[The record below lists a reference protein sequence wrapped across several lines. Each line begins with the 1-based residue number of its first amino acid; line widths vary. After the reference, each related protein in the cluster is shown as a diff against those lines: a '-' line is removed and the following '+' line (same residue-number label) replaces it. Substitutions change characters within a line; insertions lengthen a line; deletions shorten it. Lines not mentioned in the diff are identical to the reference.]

1 MKHFIRLRL
10 KNLTAIGLS
19 LCMAATFAVP
29 FFAYPDQ
36 LMADTQDD
44 LDAVNKQLEELRNKQ
59 SELNASYG
67 ELNEKLSASGEKL
80 SSIEDAVNA
89 KQSEIDATNI
99 QVADMQAEIDQQYA
113 AMKLR
118 IQFMYENNNATIL
131 STLLSAESLSDLLS
145 KSEYIQQ
152 ISNYDHQKMQALS
165 DLLASLKETQAKLE
179 EEMTELVTLKDDA
192 AREADNFA
200 VLLSQCQTE
209 LDTTSDSITD
219 AEALALEYEKQIE
232 QEMLE
237 RQRREMEALEAAR
250 KAQEEADKANNAG
263 NTGNNSSS
271 GSAMVDQNALN
282 NVLKNHTA
290 EDVAMLAA
298 IIECEAGNQ
307 SYEGK
312 CAVGSVVINRVADP
326 RFANSISG
334 VIYAPYQFSP
344 VASGRFAIVLARG
357 ANAAC
362 TQAAVDVLNGYIN
375 INALYFQYMTVL
387 SMWVEPLSEIMYFT
401 NSLNIPK
408 GELLTMKKATKAS
421 DNRYYQARFSAAQKN
436 TEFESREAASDVV
449 GIDRTRLA
457 RIELGNVTPYA
468 DEVVSMSKCYN
479 APELCYNYCSSECP
493 IGRLTMK
500 EVEINSFDRLSLKML
515 GSLNDIENLRAS
527 IINISA
533 DGQVDIGE
541 QEEFKQILES
551 LDLISNN
558 AKALELWAKKNITNI

>member
-1 MKHFIRLRL
+1 MKHFIRFKLR
-10 KNLTAIGLS
+10 NLTVAGLA
-19 LCMAATFAVP
+19 LIMAATFAVP

-113 AMKLR
+113 SMKLR

-152 ISNYDHQKMQALS
+152 ISNYDHQKMQELS

-250 KAQEEADKANNAG
+250 KAQEEADKSNNSG
-263 NTGNNSSS
+263 NSSNTGGNSSS

-362 TQAAVDVLNGYIN
+362 TQAAIDVLNGYIN
-375 INALYFQYMTVL
+375 INALYFHVYDSSVDVGGTV
-387 SMWVEPLSEIMYFT
+387 
-401 NSLNIPK
+401 
-408 GELLTMKKATKAS
+408 
-421 DNRYYQARFSAAQKN
+421 
-436 TEFESREAASDVV
+436 
-449 GIDRTRLA
+449 
-457 RIELGNVTPYA
+457 
-468 DEVVSMSKCYN
+468 
-479 APELCYNYCSSECP
+479 
-493 IGRLTMK
+493 IGDH
-500 EVEINSFDRLSLKML
+500 VFY
-515 GSLNDIENLRAS
+515 
-527 IINISA
+527 
-533 DGQVDIGE
+533 
-541 QEEFKQILES
+541 
-551 LDLISNN
+551 
-558 AKALELWAKKNITNI
+558 

>member
-1 MKHFIRLRL
+1 MKYFIRFKLR
-10 KNLTAIGLS
+10 NLTVAGLA
-19 LCMAATFAVP
+19 LIMAATSAVP

-89 KQSEIDATNI
+89 KQTEIDRSNEDIAS
-99 QVADMQAEIDQQYA
+99 MQAEIDQQYA

-152 ISNYDHQKMQALS
+152 ISNYDHQKMQELS

-179 EEMTELVTLKDDA
+179 QEMAELVTLKDDA

-237 RQRREMEALEAAR
+237 RQRREMEALEAAK
-250 KAQEEADKANNAG
+250 KAQEEADKANNSG
-263 NTGNNSSS
+263 NSSNTGGNSSS

-290 EDVAMLAA
+290 DDVAMLAA

-375 INALYFQYMTVL
+375 INALYFHVYDSSVDVGGTV
-387 SMWVEPLSEIMYFT
+387 
-401 NSLNIPK
+401 
-408 GELLTMKKATKAS
+408 
-421 DNRYYQARFSAAQKN
+421 
-436 TEFESREAASDVV
+436 
-449 GIDRTRLA
+449 
-457 RIELGNVTPYA
+457 
-468 DEVVSMSKCYN
+468 
-479 APELCYNYCSSECP
+479 
-493 IGRLTMK
+493 IGDH
-500 EVEINSFDRLSLKML
+500 VFY
-515 GSLNDIENLRAS
+515 
-527 IINISA
+527 
-533 DGQVDIGE
+533 
-541 QEEFKQILES
+541 
-551 LDLISNN
+551 
-558 AKALELWAKKNITNI
+558 

>member
-1 MKHFIRLRL
+1 MKHFIRFKLR
-10 KNLTAIGLS
+10 NLTAAGLA
-19 LCMAATFAVP
+19 LVMAATFAVP
-29 FFAYPDQ
+29 FFAYPDR

-44 LDAVNKQLEELRNKQ
+44 LDAVNKQLEELRDKQ

-89 KQSEIDATNI
+89 KQSEIDDTNI
-99 QVADMQAEIDQQYA
+99 QIADMQAEIEKQYA

-118 IQFMYENNNATIL
+118 IQFMYENNSATVL

-152 ISNYDHQKMQALS
+152 ISNYDHQKMQELN
-165 DLLASLKETQAKLE
+165 DLLTSLKDTQARLE
-179 EEMTELVTLKDDA
+179 EEMSELVALKDEA
-192 AREADNFA
+192 SREADNFA
-200 VLLSQCQTE
+200 ALLAQCQTE
-209 LDTTSDSITD
+209 LDTTSDSISD

-250 KAQEEADKANNAG
+250 KAQEEADKANNSG
-263 NTGNNSSS
+263 STGGNSSS
-271 GSAMVDQNALN
+271 GSAMINQDALN
-282 NVLKNHTA
+282 NVLKNHSA

-375 INALYFQYMTVL
+375 IHALYFHVYNSAVDVGGTV
-387 SMWVEPLSEIMYFT
+387 
-401 NSLNIPK
+401 
-408 GELLTMKKATKAS
+408 
-421 DNRYYQARFSAAQKN
+421 
-436 TEFESREAASDVV
+436 
-449 GIDRTRLA
+449 
-457 RIELGNVTPYA
+457 
-468 DEVVSMSKCYN
+468 
-479 APELCYNYCSSECP
+479 
-493 IGRLTMK
+493 IGDH
-500 EVEINSFDRLSLKML
+500 VFY
-515 GSLNDIENLRAS
+515 
-527 IINISA
+527 
-533 DGQVDIGE
+533 
-541 QEEFKQILES
+541 
-551 LDLISNN
+551 
-558 AKALELWAKKNITNI
+558 

>member
-1 MKHFIRLRL
+1 MKHFIRFKLR
-10 KNLTAIGLS
+10 NLTVAGLA
-19 LCMAATFAVP
+19 LIMAATFAVP

-152 ISNYDHQKMQALS
+152 ISNYDHQKMQELS

-179 EEMTELVTLKDDA
+179 QEMAELVTLKDDA
-192 AREADNFA
+192 SREADNFA
-200 VLLSQCQTE
+200 ALLSQCQTE

-237 RQRREMEALEAAR
+237 RQHREMEALEAAR
-250 KAQEEADKANNAG
+250 KAQEEADKANNSG
-263 NTGNNSSS
+263 NSSNTGGNSSS

-375 INALYFQYMTVL
+375 INALYFHVYDSSVDVGGTV
-387 SMWVEPLSEIMYFT
+387 
-401 NSLNIPK
+401 
-408 GELLTMKKATKAS
+408 
-421 DNRYYQARFSAAQKN
+421 
-436 TEFESREAASDVV
+436 
-449 GIDRTRLA
+449 
-457 RIELGNVTPYA
+457 
-468 DEVVSMSKCYN
+468 
-479 APELCYNYCSSECP
+479 
-493 IGRLTMK
+493 IGDH
-500 EVEINSFDRLSLKML
+500 VFY
-515 GSLNDIENLRAS
+515 
-527 IINISA
+527 
-533 DGQVDIGE
+533 
-541 QEEFKQILES
+541 
-551 LDLISNN
+551 
-558 AKALELWAKKNITNI
+558 

>member
-89 KQSEIDATNI
+89 KQSEIDDTNI

-152 ISNYDHQKMQALS
+152 ISNYDHQKMQELS

-179 EEMTELVTLKDDA
+179 QEMAELVTLKDDA

-209 LDTTSDSITD
+209 LDTTSASITD

-250 KAQEEADKANNAG
+250 KAQEEADKANNSG
-263 NTGNNSSS
+263 NSSNTGGNSSS

-375 INALYFQYMTVL
+375 INALYFHVYDSSVDVGGTV
-387 SMWVEPLSEIMYFT
+387 
-401 NSLNIPK
+401 
-408 GELLTMKKATKAS
+408 
-421 DNRYYQARFSAAQKN
+421 
-436 TEFESREAASDVV
+436 
-449 GIDRTRLA
+449 
-457 RIELGNVTPYA
+457 
-468 DEVVSMSKCYN
+468 
-479 APELCYNYCSSECP
+479 
-493 IGRLTMK
+493 IGDH
-500 EVEINSFDRLSLKML
+500 VFY
-515 GSLNDIENLRAS
+515 
-527 IINISA
+527 
-533 DGQVDIGE
+533 
-541 QEEFKQILES
+541 
-551 LDLISNN
+551 
-558 AKALELWAKKNITNI
+558 

>member
-1 MKHFIRLRL
+1 MKHFIRFKLR
-10 KNLTAIGLS
+10 NLTVAGLA
-19 LCMAATFAVP
+19 LIMAATFAVP

-36 LMADTQDD
+36 LMADTQND

-152 ISNYDHQKMQALS
+152 ISNYDHQKMQELS

-250 KAQEEADKANNAG
+250 KAQKEADKANNAANSS
-263 NTGNNSSS
+263 NTGGNSSS

-307 SYEGK
+307 SYDGK

-375 INALYFQYMTVL
+375 INALYFHVYDSSVDVGGTV
-387 SMWVEPLSEIMYFT
+387 
-401 NSLNIPK
+401 
-408 GELLTMKKATKAS
+408 
-421 DNRYYQARFSAAQKN
+421 
-436 TEFESREAASDVV
+436 
-449 GIDRTRLA
+449 
-457 RIELGNVTPYA
+457 
-468 DEVVSMSKCYN
+468 
-479 APELCYNYCSSECP
+479 
-493 IGRLTMK
+493 IGDH
-500 EVEINSFDRLSLKML
+500 VFY
-515 GSLNDIENLRAS
+515 
-527 IINISA
+527 
-533 DGQVDIGE
+533 
-541 QEEFKQILES
+541 
-551 LDLISNN
+551 
-558 AKALELWAKKNITNI
+558 

>member
-1 MKHFIRLRL
+1 MKYFIRFKLR
-10 KNLTAIGLS
+10 NLTVAGLA
-19 LCMAATFAVP
+19 LIMAATFAVP

-152 ISNYDHQKMQALS
+152 ISNYDHQKMQELS

-179 EEMTELVTLKDDA
+179 QEMTELVTLKEDA

-200 VLLSQCQTE
+200 ALLSQCQTE

-237 RQRREMEALEAAR
+237 RQRREIEALEAAR
-250 KAQEEADKANNAG
+250 KAQEEADKANNSG
-263 NTGNNSSS
+263 NSSNTGGNSSS

-375 INALYFQYMTVL
+375 INALYFHVYDSSVDVGGTV
-387 SMWVEPLSEIMYFT
+387 
-401 NSLNIPK
+401 
-408 GELLTMKKATKAS
+408 
-421 DNRYYQARFSAAQKN
+421 
-436 TEFESREAASDVV
+436 
-449 GIDRTRLA
+449 
-457 RIELGNVTPYA
+457 
-468 DEVVSMSKCYN
+468 
-479 APELCYNYCSSECP
+479 
-493 IGRLTMK
+493 IGDH
-500 EVEINSFDRLSLKML
+500 VFY
-515 GSLNDIENLRAS
+515 
-527 IINISA
+527 
-533 DGQVDIGE
+533 
-541 QEEFKQILES
+541 
-551 LDLISNN
+551 
-558 AKALELWAKKNITNI
+558 

>member
-1 MKHFIRLRL
+1 MKHFIRLKLR
-10 KNLTAIGLS
+10 KLTAAS
-19 LCMAATFAVP
+19 LTFIMAATFAVP
-29 FFAYPDQ
+29 FFAYPDW

-80 SSIEDAVNA
+80 SSIIEDAVNA

-152 ISNYDHQKMQALS
+152 ISNYDHQKMQELS

-179 EEMTELVTLKDDA
+179 QEMAELVTLKDDA
-192 AREADNFA
+192 SREADNFA
-200 VLLSQCQTE
+200 ALLSQCQTE

-237 RQRREMEALEAAR
+237 RQRREMEALEAAK
-250 KAQEEADKANNAG
+250 KAQEEADKVNNAG

-271 GSAMVDQNALN
+271 GSAMVNQNALN

-312 CAVGSVVINRVADP
+312 CAVGSAVINRVADP

-375 INALYFQYMTVL
+375 INALYFHVYDSSVDVGGTV
-387 SMWVEPLSEIMYFT
+387 
-401 NSLNIPK
+401 
-408 GELLTMKKATKAS
+408 
-421 DNRYYQARFSAAQKN
+421 
-436 TEFESREAASDVV
+436 
-449 GIDRTRLA
+449 
-457 RIELGNVTPYA
+457 
-468 DEVVSMSKCYN
+468 
-479 APELCYNYCSSECP
+479 
-493 IGRLTMK
+493 IGDH
-500 EVEINSFDRLSLKML
+500 VFY
-515 GSLNDIENLRAS
+515 
-527 IINISA
+527 
-533 DGQVDIGE
+533 
-541 QEEFKQILES
+541 
-551 LDLISNN
+551 
-558 AKALELWAKKNITNI
+558 

>member
-1 MKHFIRLRL
+1 VKHFIRLKLR
-10 KNLTAIGLS
+10 KLTAAGLTFI
-19 LCMAATFAVP
+19 MAATFAVP

-67 ELNEKLSASGEKL
+67 ELNEKLSASGEKIA
-80 SSIEDAVNA
+80 SIEDAINA
-89 KQSEIDATNI
+89 KQTEIERSNEDIAS
-99 QVADMQAEIDQQYA
+99 MQEEINRQYA

-152 ISNYDHQKMQALS
+152 ISNYDHQKMQELS

-179 EEMTELVTLKDDA
+179 QEMAELVTLKDDA
-192 AREADNFA
+192 SREADNFA
-200 VLLSQCQTE
+200 ALLSQCQTE

-250 KAQEEADKANNAG
+250 KAQEEADKANNSG
-263 NTGNNSSS
+263 NSSNTGGNSSS

-357 ANAAC
+357 ANSAC

-375 INALYFQYMTVL
+375 INALYFHVYDSSVDVGGTV
-387 SMWVEPLSEIMYFT
+387 
-401 NSLNIPK
+401 
-408 GELLTMKKATKAS
+408 
-421 DNRYYQARFSAAQKN
+421 
-436 TEFESREAASDVV
+436 
-449 GIDRTRLA
+449 
-457 RIELGNVTPYA
+457 
-468 DEVVSMSKCYN
+468 
-479 APELCYNYCSSECP
+479 
-493 IGRLTMK
+493 IGDH
-500 EVEINSFDRLSLKML
+500 VFY
-515 GSLNDIENLRAS
+515 
-527 IINISA
+527 
-533 DGQVDIGE
+533 
-541 QEEFKQILES
+541 
-551 LDLISNN
+551 
-558 AKALELWAKKNITNI
+558 

>member
-1 MKHFIRLRL
+1 MKHFIRLKLR
-10 KNLTAIGLS
+10 KLTAAGLTFI
-19 LCMAATFAVP
+19 MAATFAVP

-80 SSIEDAVNA
+80 ASIEDAINA
-89 KQSEIDATNI
+89 KQTEIERSNEDIAS
-99 QVADMQAEIDQQYA
+99 MQEEIDQQYA

-152 ISNYDHQKMQALS
+152 ISNYDHQKMQELS

-179 EEMTELVTLKDDA
+179 QEMAELVTLKDDA
-192 AREADNFA
+192 SREADNFA
-200 VLLSQCQTE
+200 ALLSQCQTE

-250 KAQEEADKANNAG
+250 KAQEEADKANNSG
-263 NTGNNSSS
+263 NSSNTGGNSSS

-375 INALYFQYMTVL
+375 INALYFHVYDSSVDVGGTV
-387 SMWVEPLSEIMYFT
+387 
-401 NSLNIPK
+401 
-408 GELLTMKKATKAS
+408 
-421 DNRYYQARFSAAQKN
+421 
-436 TEFESREAASDVV
+436 
-449 GIDRTRLA
+449 
-457 RIELGNVTPYA
+457 
-468 DEVVSMSKCYN
+468 
-479 APELCYNYCSSECP
+479 
-493 IGRLTMK
+493 IGDH
-500 EVEINSFDRLSLKML
+500 VFY
-515 GSLNDIENLRAS
+515 
-527 IINISA
+527 
-533 DGQVDIGE
+533 
-541 QEEFKQILES
+541 
-551 LDLISNN
+551 
-558 AKALELWAKKNITNI
+558 

>member
-1 MKHFIRLRL
+1 MKYFIRFKLR
-10 KNLTAIGLS
+10 NLTVAGLA
-19 LCMAATFAVP
+19 LIMAATFAVP
-29 FFAYPDQ
+29 FFAYPDR

-152 ISNYDHQKMQALS
+152 ISNYDHQKMQELS

-179 EEMTELVTLKDDA
+179 QEMAELVTLKDDA
-192 AREADNFA
+192 SREADNFA
-200 VLLSQCQTE
+200 ALLSQCQTE

-237 RQRREMEALEAAR
+237 RQRREMEALEAAK
-250 KAQEEADKANNAG
+250 KAQEEADKANNSG
-263 NTGNNSSS
+263 NSSNTGGNSSS

-290 EDVAMLAA
+290 DDVAMLAA

-375 INALYFQYMTVL
+375 INALYFHVYDSSVDVGGTV
-387 SMWVEPLSEIMYFT
+387 
-401 NSLNIPK
+401 
-408 GELLTMKKATKAS
+408 
-421 DNRYYQARFSAAQKN
+421 
-436 TEFESREAASDVV
+436 
-449 GIDRTRLA
+449 
-457 RIELGNVTPYA
+457 
-468 DEVVSMSKCYN
+468 
-479 APELCYNYCSSECP
+479 
-493 IGRLTMK
+493 IGDH
-500 EVEINSFDRLSLKML
+500 VFY
-515 GSLNDIENLRAS
+515 
-527 IINISA
+527 
-533 DGQVDIGE
+533 
-541 QEEFKQILES
+541 
-551 LDLISNN
+551 
-558 AKALELWAKKNITNI
+558 

>member
-1 MKHFIRLRL
+1 MKYFIRFKLR
-10 KNLTAIGLS
+10 NLTVAGLA
-19 LCMAATFAVP
+19 LIMAATFAVP

-152 ISNYDHQKMQALS
+152 ISNYDHQKMQELS

-179 EEMTELVTLKDDA
+179 QEMAELVTLKDDA

-250 KAQEEADKANNAG
+250 KAQEEADKANNSG
-263 NTGNNSSS
+263 NSSNTGGNSSS

-375 INALYFQYMTVL
+375 INALYFHVYDSSVDVGGTV
-387 SMWVEPLSEIMYFT
+387 
-401 NSLNIPK
+401 
-408 GELLTMKKATKAS
+408 
-421 DNRYYQARFSAAQKN
+421 
-436 TEFESREAASDVV
+436 
-449 GIDRTRLA
+449 
-457 RIELGNVTPYA
+457 
-468 DEVVSMSKCYN
+468 
-479 APELCYNYCSSECP
+479 
-493 IGRLTMK
+493 IGDH
-500 EVEINSFDRLSLKML
+500 VFY
-515 GSLNDIENLRAS
+515 
-527 IINISA
+527 
-533 DGQVDIGE
+533 
-541 QEEFKQILES
+541 
-551 LDLISNN
+551 
-558 AKALELWAKKNITNI
+558 

>member
-10 KNLTAIGLS
+10 KNLTVAGLA
-19 LCMAATFAVP
+19 LIMAATSAVP

-152 ISNYDHQKMQALS
+152 ISNYDHQKMQELS

-179 EEMTELVTLKDDA
+179 QEMAELVTLKDDA
-192 AREADNFA
+192 SREADNFA
-200 VLLSQCQTE
+200 ALLSQCQTE

-250 KAQEEADKANNAG
+250 KAQEEADKANNSG
-263 NTGNNSSS
+263 NSSNTGGNSSS

-375 INALYFQYMTVL
+375 INALYFHVYDSSVDVGGTV
-387 SMWVEPLSEIMYFT
+387 
-401 NSLNIPK
+401 
-408 GELLTMKKATKAS
+408 
-421 DNRYYQARFSAAQKN
+421 
-436 TEFESREAASDVV
+436 
-449 GIDRTRLA
+449 
-457 RIELGNVTPYA
+457 
-468 DEVVSMSKCYN
+468 
-479 APELCYNYCSSECP
+479 
-493 IGRLTMK
+493 IGDH
-500 EVEINSFDRLSLKML
+500 VFY
-515 GSLNDIENLRAS
+515 
-527 IINISA
+527 
-533 DGQVDIGE
+533 
-541 QEEFKQILES
+541 
-551 LDLISNN
+551 
-558 AKALELWAKKNITNI
+558 

>member
-1 MKHFIRLRL
+1 
-10 KNLTAIGLS
+10 
-19 LCMAATFAVP
+19 
-29 FFAYPDQ
+29 
-36 LMADTQDD
+36 
-44 LDAVNKQLEELRNKQ
+44 
-59 SELNASYG
+59 
-67 ELNEKLSASGEKL
+67 
-80 SSIEDAVNA
+80 
-89 KQSEIDATNI
+89 
-99 QVADMQAEIDQQYA
+99 MQAEIDQQYA

-152 ISNYDHQKMQALS
+152 ISNYDHQKMQELS

-179 EEMTELVTLKDDA
+179 QEMAELVTLKDDA
-192 AREADNFA
+192 SREADNFA
-200 VLLSQCQTE
+200 ALLSQCQTE

-250 KAQEEADKANNAG
+250 KAQEEADKANNSG
-263 NTGNNSSS
+263 NSSNTGGNSSS

-362 TQAAVDVLNGYIN
+362 TQAAIDVLNGHIN
-375 INALYFQYMTVL
+375 INALYFHVYDSSVDVGGTV
-387 SMWVEPLSEIMYFT
+387 
-401 NSLNIPK
+401 
-408 GELLTMKKATKAS
+408 
-421 DNRYYQARFSAAQKN
+421 
-436 TEFESREAASDVV
+436 
-449 GIDRTRLA
+449 
-457 RIELGNVTPYA
+457 
-468 DEVVSMSKCYN
+468 
-479 APELCYNYCSSECP
+479 
-493 IGRLTMK
+493 IGDH
-500 EVEINSFDRLSLKML
+500 VFY
-515 GSLNDIENLRAS
+515 
-527 IINISA
+527 
-533 DGQVDIGE
+533 
-541 QEEFKQILES
+541 
-551 LDLISNN
+551 
-558 AKALELWAKKNITNI
+558 

>member
-1 MKHFIRLRL
+1 MKHFIRLKLRKL
-10 KNLTAIGLS
+10 IAAGLTFI
-19 LCMAATFAVP
+19 MAATFAVP
-29 FFAYPDQ
+29 FFSYPDQ

-59 SELNASYG
+59 SELNESYG
-67 ELNEKLSASGEKL
+67 ELNEKLSASGEKIA
-80 SSIEDAVNA
+80 SIEDAINA
-89 KQSEIDATNI
+89 KQTEIDRSNKDIAS
-99 QVADMQAEIDQQYA
+99 MQEEIDQQYA

-118 IQFMYENNNATIL
+118 IQFMYENNNATVL

-152 ISNYDHQKMQALS
+152 ISNYDHRKMQELN
-165 DLLASLKETQAKLE
+165 DLLAALKETQAKLE
-179 EEMTELVTLKDDA
+179 EEMSELVALKEDA

-200 VLLSQCQTE
+200 ALLSQCQTE

-237 RQRREMEALEAAR
+237 RQRREMEALEAAK

-263 NTGNNSSS
+263 NTGGNSSS

-282 NVLKNHTA
+282 NVLKNHTT

-362 TQAAVDVLNGYIN
+362 TKAAVDVLNGYIN
-375 INALYFQYMTVL
+375 INALYFHVYNSAVDKGGTV
-387 SMWVEPLSEIMYFT
+387 
-401 NSLNIPK
+401 
-408 GELLTMKKATKAS
+408 
-421 DNRYYQARFSAAQKN
+421 
-436 TEFESREAASDVV
+436 
-449 GIDRTRLA
+449 
-457 RIELGNVTPYA
+457 
-468 DEVVSMSKCYN
+468 
-479 APELCYNYCSSECP
+479 
-493 IGRLTMK
+493 IGDH
-500 EVEINSFDRLSLKML
+500 VFY
-515 GSLNDIENLRAS
+515 
-527 IINISA
+527 
-533 DGQVDIGE
+533 
-541 QEEFKQILES
+541 
-551 LDLISNN
+551 
-558 AKALELWAKKNITNI
+558 

>member
-1 MKHFIRLRL
+1 MKYFIRFKLR
-10 KNLTAIGLS
+10 NLTVAGLA
-19 LCMAATFAVP
+19 LIMAATSAVP

-89 KQSEIDATNI
+89 KQTEIDRSNEDIAS
-99 QVADMQAEIDQQYA
+99 MQAEIDQQYA

-152 ISNYDHQKMQALS
+152 ISNYDHQKMQELS

-179 EEMTELVTLKDDA
+179 QEMAELVTLKDDA
-192 AREADNFA
+192 SREADNFA
-200 VLLSQCQTE
+200 ALLSQCQTE

-250 KAQEEADKANNAG
+250 KAQEEADKANNSG
-263 NTGNNSSS
+263 NSSNTGGNSSS

-362 TQAAVDVLNGYIN
+362 TQAAIDVLNGYIN
-375 INALYFQYMTVL
+375 INALYFHVYDSSVDVGGTV
-387 SMWVEPLSEIMYFT
+387 
-401 NSLNIPK
+401 
-408 GELLTMKKATKAS
+408 
-421 DNRYYQARFSAAQKN
+421 
-436 TEFESREAASDVV
+436 
-449 GIDRTRLA
+449 
-457 RIELGNVTPYA
+457 
-468 DEVVSMSKCYN
+468 
-479 APELCYNYCSSECP
+479 
-493 IGRLTMK
+493 IGDH
-500 EVEINSFDRLSLKML
+500 VFY
-515 GSLNDIENLRAS
+515 
-527 IINISA
+527 
-533 DGQVDIGE
+533 
-541 QEEFKQILES
+541 
-551 LDLISNN
+551 
-558 AKALELWAKKNITNI
+558 

>member
-1 MKHFIRLRL
+1 MKHFIRLKLRKL
-10 KNLTAIGLS
+10 IAAGLTFI
-19 LCMAATFAVP
+19 MAATFAVP

-59 SELNASYG
+59 SELNESYG
-67 ELNEKLSASGEKL
+67 ELNEKLSASGEKIA
-80 SSIEDAVNA
+80 SIEDAINA
-89 KQSEIDATNI
+89 KQTEIDRSNEDIAS
-99 QVADMQAEIDQQYA
+99 MQEEIDQQYA

-152 ISNYDHQKMQALS
+152 ISNYDHQKMQELS

-179 EEMTELVTLKDDA
+179 EEMAELVTLKEDA

-237 RQRREMEALEAAR
+237 RQRREMEALEAAK
-250 KAQEEADKANNAG
+250 KAQEEADKANSAG
-263 NTGNNSSS
+263 NPSHTGGNSSS
-271 GSAMVDQNALN
+271 GSAMVDQNVLN
-282 NVLKNHTA
+282 NVLKNHTT

-362 TQAAVDVLNGYIN
+362 TQAAIDVLNGYIN
-375 INALYFQYMTVL
+375 INALYFHVYDSSVDVGGTV
-387 SMWVEPLSEIMYFT
+387 
-401 NSLNIPK
+401 
-408 GELLTMKKATKAS
+408 
-421 DNRYYQARFSAAQKN
+421 
-436 TEFESREAASDVV
+436 
-449 GIDRTRLA
+449 
-457 RIELGNVTPYA
+457 
-468 DEVVSMSKCYN
+468 
-479 APELCYNYCSSECP
+479 
-493 IGRLTMK
+493 IGDH
-500 EVEINSFDRLSLKML
+500 VFY
-515 GSLNDIENLRAS
+515 
-527 IINISA
+527 
-533 DGQVDIGE
+533 
-541 QEEFKQILES
+541 
-551 LDLISNN
+551 
-558 AKALELWAKKNITNI
+558 

>member
-1 MKHFIRLRL
+1 MKHFIRLKLRKL
-10 KNLTAIGLS
+10 IAAGLTFI
-19 LCMAATFAVP
+19 MAATFAVP

-67 ELNEKLSASGEKL
+67 ELNEKLSASGEKIA
-80 SSIEDAVNA
+80 SIEDAINA
-89 KQSEIDATNI
+89 KQTEIDRSNEDIAS
-99 QVADMQAEIDQQYA
+99 MQEEINRQYA

-152 ISNYDHQKMQALS
+152 ISNYDHQKMQELS

-179 EEMTELVTLKDDA
+179 QEMAELVTLKDDA

-237 RQRREMEALEAAR
+237 RQRREMEALEAAK

-263 NTGNNSSS
+263 NSGNTGGNSSS

-375 INALYFQYMTVL
+375 INALYFHVYDSSVDVGGTV
-387 SMWVEPLSEIMYFT
+387 
-401 NSLNIPK
+401 
-408 GELLTMKKATKAS
+408 
-421 DNRYYQARFSAAQKN
+421 
-436 TEFESREAASDVV
+436 
-449 GIDRTRLA
+449 
-457 RIELGNVTPYA
+457 
-468 DEVVSMSKCYN
+468 
-479 APELCYNYCSSECP
+479 
-493 IGRLTMK
+493 IGDH
-500 EVEINSFDRLSLKML
+500 VFY
-515 GSLNDIENLRAS
+515 
-527 IINISA
+527 
-533 DGQVDIGE
+533 
-541 QEEFKQILES
+541 
-551 LDLISNN
+551 
-558 AKALELWAKKNITNI
+558 

>member
-1 MKHFIRLRL
+1 MKHFIRLKLR
-10 KNLTAIGLS
+10 KLTAAGLTFI
-19 LCMAATFAVP
+19 MAATFAVP
-29 FFAYPDQ
+29 FFSYPDQ

-99 QVADMQAEIDQQYA
+99 QVADMQAEINQQYA

-152 ISNYDHQKMQALS
+152 ISNYDHQKMQELS

-179 EEMTELVTLKDDA
+179 QEMAELVTLKDDA
-192 AREADNFA
+192 SREADNFA
-200 VLLSQCQTE
+200 ALLSQCQTE

-250 KAQEEADKANNAG
+250 KAQEEADKANNSG
-263 NTGNNSSS
+263 NSSNTGGNSSS

-362 TQAAVDVLNGYIN
+362 TQAAIDVLNGYIN
-375 INALYFQYMTVL
+375 INALYFHVYDSSVDVGGTV
-387 SMWVEPLSEIMYFT
+387 
-401 NSLNIPK
+401 
-408 GELLTMKKATKAS
+408 
-421 DNRYYQARFSAAQKN
+421 
-436 TEFESREAASDVV
+436 
-449 GIDRTRLA
+449 
-457 RIELGNVTPYA
+457 
-468 DEVVSMSKCYN
+468 
-479 APELCYNYCSSECP
+479 
-493 IGRLTMK
+493 IGDH
-500 EVEINSFDRLSLKML
+500 VFY
-515 GSLNDIENLRAS
+515 
-527 IINISA
+527 
-533 DGQVDIGE
+533 
-541 QEEFKQILES
+541 
-551 LDLISNN
+551 
-558 AKALELWAKKNITNI
+558 

>member
-1 MKHFIRLRL
+1 MKHFIRLKLR
-10 KNLTAIGLS
+10 KLTAAGLTFI
-19 LCMAATFAVP
+19 MAATFAVP

-152 ISNYDHQKMQALS
+152 ISNYDHQKMQELS

-179 EEMTELVTLKDDA
+179 QEMAELVTLKDDA
-192 AREADNFA
+192 SREADNFA
-200 VLLSQCQTE
+200 ALLSQCQTE

-219 AEALALEYEKQIE
+219 AETLALEYEKQIE

-250 KAQEEADKANNAG
+250 KAQEEADKANNSG
-263 NTGNNSSS
+263 NSSNTGGNSSS

-375 INALYFQYMTVL
+375 INALYFHVYDSSVDVGGTV
-387 SMWVEPLSEIMYFT
+387 
-401 NSLNIPK
+401 
-408 GELLTMKKATKAS
+408 
-421 DNRYYQARFSAAQKN
+421 
-436 TEFESREAASDVV
+436 
-449 GIDRTRLA
+449 
-457 RIELGNVTPYA
+457 
-468 DEVVSMSKCYN
+468 
-479 APELCYNYCSSECP
+479 
-493 IGRLTMK
+493 IGDH
-500 EVEINSFDRLSLKML
+500 VFY
-515 GSLNDIENLRAS
+515 
-527 IINISA
+527 
-533 DGQVDIGE
+533 
-541 QEEFKQILES
+541 
-551 LDLISNN
+551 
-558 AKALELWAKKNITNI
+558 

>member
-1 MKHFIRLRL
+1 MKHFIRLKLR
-10 KNLTAIGLS
+10 KLTAAGLTFI
-19 LCMAATFAVP
+19 MAATFAVP

-152 ISNYDHQKMQALS
+152 ISNYDHQKMQELS

-179 EEMTELVTLKDDA
+179 QEMAELVTLKDDA
-192 AREADNFA
+192 SREADNFA
-200 VLLSQCQTE
+200 ALLSQCQTE
-209 LDTTSDSITD
+209 LDTTSNSITD

-250 KAQEEADKANNAG
+250 KAQEEADKANNSG
-263 NTGNNSSS
+263 NSSNTGGNSSS

-375 INALYFQYMTVL
+375 INALYFHIYDSSVDVGGTV
-387 SMWVEPLSEIMYFT
+387 
-401 NSLNIPK
+401 
-408 GELLTMKKATKAS
+408 
-421 DNRYYQARFSAAQKN
+421 
-436 TEFESREAASDVV
+436 
-449 GIDRTRLA
+449 
-457 RIELGNVTPYA
+457 
-468 DEVVSMSKCYN
+468 
-479 APELCYNYCSSECP
+479 
-493 IGRLTMK
+493 IGDH
-500 EVEINSFDRLSLKML
+500 VFY
-515 GSLNDIENLRAS
+515 
-527 IINISA
+527 
-533 DGQVDIGE
+533 
-541 QEEFKQILES
+541 
-551 LDLISNN
+551 
-558 AKALELWAKKNITNI
+558 

>member
-1 MKHFIRLRL
+1 MKHFIRLKLR
-10 KNLTAIGLS
+10 KLTAAGLTFI
-19 LCMAATFAVP
+19 MAATFAVP

-67 ELNEKLSASGEKL
+67 ELNEKLSASGEKIA
-80 SSIEDAVNA
+80 SIEDAINA
-89 KQSEIDATNI
+89 KQTEIERSNEDIAS
-99 QVADMQAEIDQQYA
+99 MQAEIDQQYA

-152 ISNYDHQKMQALS
+152 ISNYDHQKMQELS

-179 EEMTELVTLKDDA
+179 QEMAELVTLKDDA
-192 AREADNFA
+192 SREADNFA
-200 VLLSQCQTE
+200 ALLSQCQTE

-250 KAQEEADKANNAG
+250 KAQEEADKANNSG
-263 NTGNNSSS
+263 NSSNTGGNSSS

-375 INALYFQYMTVL
+375 INALYFHVYDSSVDVGGTV
-387 SMWVEPLSEIMYFT
+387 
-401 NSLNIPK
+401 
-408 GELLTMKKATKAS
+408 
-421 DNRYYQARFSAAQKN
+421 
-436 TEFESREAASDVV
+436 
-449 GIDRTRLA
+449 
-457 RIELGNVTPYA
+457 
-468 DEVVSMSKCYN
+468 
-479 APELCYNYCSSECP
+479 
-493 IGRLTMK
+493 IGDH
-500 EVEINSFDRLSLKML
+500 VFY
-515 GSLNDIENLRAS
+515 
-527 IINISA
+527 
-533 DGQVDIGE
+533 
-541 QEEFKQILES
+541 
-551 LDLISNN
+551 
-558 AKALELWAKKNITNI
+558 

>member
-1 MKHFIRLRL
+1 MKHFIRIKLR
-10 KNLTAIGLS
+10 NLTVAGLT
-19 LCMAATFAVP
+19 LIMAATFAVP

-36 LMADTQDD
+36 LMADTQND

-89 KQSEIDATNI
+89 KQSEIDDTNI

-118 IQFMYENNNATIL
+118 IQFMYENNNTTIL

-152 ISNYDHQKMQALS
+152 ISNYDHQKMQELS

-179 EEMTELVTLKDDA
+179 QEMAELVTLKDDA
-192 AREADNFA
+192 ALEADNFA

-263 NTGNNSSS
+263 NSGNAGGNSSS

-282 NVLKNHTA
+282 NVLKNHSA

-312 CAVGSVVINRVADP
+312 CAVGSVVINRVVDP

-357 ANAAC
+357 ANVAC

-375 INALYFQYMTVL
+375 INALYFHVYDSSVDVGGTV
-387 SMWVEPLSEIMYFT
+387 
-401 NSLNIPK
+401 
-408 GELLTMKKATKAS
+408 
-421 DNRYYQARFSAAQKN
+421 
-436 TEFESREAASDVV
+436 
-449 GIDRTRLA
+449 
-457 RIELGNVTPYA
+457 
-468 DEVVSMSKCYN
+468 
-479 APELCYNYCSSECP
+479 
-493 IGRLTMK
+493 IGDH
-500 EVEINSFDRLSLKML
+500 VFY
-515 GSLNDIENLRAS
+515 
-527 IINISA
+527 
-533 DGQVDIGE
+533 
-541 QEEFKQILES
+541 
-551 LDLISNN
+551 
-558 AKALELWAKKNITNI
+558 

>member
-1 MKHFIRLRL
+1 
-10 KNLTAIGLS
+10 
-19 LCMAATFAVP
+19 
-29 FFAYPDQ
+29 
-36 LMADTQDD
+36 
-44 LDAVNKQLEELRNKQ
+44 
-59 SELNASYG
+59 
-67 ELNEKLSASGEKL
+67 
-80 SSIEDAVNA
+80 
-89 KQSEIDATNI
+89 
-99 QVADMQAEIDQQYA
+99 
-113 AMKLR
+113 
-118 IQFMYENNNATIL
+118 MYENNNATIL

-152 ISNYDHQKMQALS
+152 ISNYDHQKMQELN

-179 EEMTELVTLKDDA
+179 QEMAELVTLKEDA

-375 INALYFQYMTVL
+375 INALYFHVYDSSVDVGGTV
-387 SMWVEPLSEIMYFT
+387 
-401 NSLNIPK
+401 
-408 GELLTMKKATKAS
+408 
-421 DNRYYQARFSAAQKN
+421 
-436 TEFESREAASDVV
+436 
-449 GIDRTRLA
+449 
-457 RIELGNVTPYA
+457 
-468 DEVVSMSKCYN
+468 
-479 APELCYNYCSSECP
+479 
-493 IGRLTMK
+493 IGDH
-500 EVEINSFDRLSLKML
+500 VFY
-515 GSLNDIENLRAS
+515 
-527 IINISA
+527 
-533 DGQVDIGE
+533 
-541 QEEFKQILES
+541 
-551 LDLISNN
+551 
-558 AKALELWAKKNITNI
+558 

>member
-1 MKHFIRLRL
+1 MKHFIRLKLR
-10 KNLTAIGLS
+10 KLTAAGLTFI
-19 LCMAATFAVP
+19 MAATFAVP
-29 FFAYPDQ
+29 FFSYPDQ

-152 ISNYDHQKMQALS
+152 ISNYDHQKMQELS

-179 EEMTELVTLKDDA
+179 QEMAELVTLKDDSS
-192 AREADNFA
+192 READNFA
-200 VLLSQCQTE
+200 ALLSQCQTE

-250 KAQEEADKANNAG
+250 KAQEEADKANNSG
-263 NTGNNSSS
+263 NSSNTGGNSSS

-375 INALYFQYMTVL
+375 INALYFHVYDSSVDVGGTV
-387 SMWVEPLSEIMYFT
+387 
-401 NSLNIPK
+401 
-408 GELLTMKKATKAS
+408 
-421 DNRYYQARFSAAQKN
+421 
-436 TEFESREAASDVV
+436 
-449 GIDRTRLA
+449 
-457 RIELGNVTPYA
+457 
-468 DEVVSMSKCYN
+468 
-479 APELCYNYCSSECP
+479 
-493 IGRLTMK
+493 IGDH
-500 EVEINSFDRLSLKML
+500 VFY
-515 GSLNDIENLRAS
+515 
-527 IINISA
+527 
-533 DGQVDIGE
+533 
-541 QEEFKQILES
+541 
-551 LDLISNN
+551 
-558 AKALELWAKKNITNI
+558 

>member
-1 MKHFIRLRL
+1 MKYFIRFKLR
-10 KNLTAIGLS
+10 NLTVAGLA
-19 LCMAATFAVP
+19 LIMAATSAVP

-59 SELNASYG
+59 SELNESYG
-67 ELNEKLSASGEKL
+67 ELNEKLSASGEKIA
-80 SSIEDAVNA
+80 SIEDAIND
-89 KQSEIDATNI
+89 KQTEIDRSNEDIAS
-99 QVADMQAEIDQQYA
+99 MQEEIDQQYA

-152 ISNYDHQKMQALS
+152 ISNYDHQKMQELS

-179 EEMTELVTLKDDA
+179 QEMAELVTLKEDA

-237 RQRREMEALEAAR
+237 RQRREMEALEAAK

-263 NTGNNSSS
+263 NSGNTGGNSSS

-362 TQAAVDVLNGYIN
+362 TQAAIDVLNGYIN
-375 INALYFQYMTVL
+375 INALYFHVYDSSVDVGGTV
-387 SMWVEPLSEIMYFT
+387 
-401 NSLNIPK
+401 
-408 GELLTMKKATKAS
+408 
-421 DNRYYQARFSAAQKN
+421 
-436 TEFESREAASDVV
+436 
-449 GIDRTRLA
+449 
-457 RIELGNVTPYA
+457 
-468 DEVVSMSKCYN
+468 
-479 APELCYNYCSSECP
+479 
-493 IGRLTMK
+493 IGDH
-500 EVEINSFDRLSLKML
+500 VFY
-515 GSLNDIENLRAS
+515 
-527 IINISA
+527 
-533 DGQVDIGE
+533 
-541 QEEFKQILES
+541 
-551 LDLISNN
+551 
-558 AKALELWAKKNITNI
+558 

>member
-1 MKHFIRLRL
+1 MKHFIRLKLR
-10 KNLTAIGLS
+10 KLTAAGLTFI
-19 LCMAATFAVP
+19 MAATFAVP

-113 AMKLR
+113 SMKLR

-152 ISNYDHQKMQALS
+152 ISNYDHQKMQELS

-250 KAQEEADKANNAG
+250 KAQEEADKANNSG
-263 NTGNNSSS
+263 NSSNTGGNSSS

-375 INALYFQYMTVL
+375 INALYFHIYDSSVDVGGTV
-387 SMWVEPLSEIMYFT
+387 
-401 NSLNIPK
+401 
-408 GELLTMKKATKAS
+408 
-421 DNRYYQARFSAAQKN
+421 
-436 TEFESREAASDVV
+436 
-449 GIDRTRLA
+449 
-457 RIELGNVTPYA
+457 
-468 DEVVSMSKCYN
+468 
-479 APELCYNYCSSECP
+479 
-493 IGRLTMK
+493 IGDH
-500 EVEINSFDRLSLKML
+500 VFY
-515 GSLNDIENLRAS
+515 
-527 IINISA
+527 
-533 DGQVDIGE
+533 
-541 QEEFKQILES
+541 
-551 LDLISNN
+551 
-558 AKALELWAKKNITNI
+558 

>member
-1 MKHFIRLRL
+1 
-10 KNLTAIGLS
+10 
-19 LCMAATFAVP
+19 MAATFAVP

-152 ISNYDHQKMQALS
+152 ISNYDHQKMQELS

-179 EEMTELVTLKDDA
+179 QEMAELVTLKDDA
-192 AREADNFA
+192 SREADNFA
-200 VLLSQCQTE
+200 ALLSQCQTE

-250 KAQEEADKANNAG
+250 KAQEEADKANNSG
-263 NTGNNSSS
+263 NSSNTGGNSSS

-334 VIYAPYQFSP
+334 VI
-344 VASGRFAIVLARG
+344 
-357 ANAAC
+357 
-362 TQAAVDVLNGYIN
+362 
-375 INALYFQYMTVL
+375 
-387 SMWVEPLSEIMYFT
+387 
-401 NSLNIPK
+401 
-408 GELLTMKKATKAS
+408 
-421 DNRYYQARFSAAQKN
+421 
-436 TEFESREAASDVV
+436 
-449 GIDRTRLA
+449 
-457 RIELGNVTPYA
+457 
-468 DEVVSMSKCYN
+468 
-479 APELCYNYCSSECP
+479 
-493 IGRLTMK
+493 
-500 EVEINSFDRLSLKML
+500 
-515 GSLNDIENLRAS
+515 
-527 IINISA
+527 
-533 DGQVDIGE
+533 
-541 QEEFKQILES
+541 
-551 LDLISNN
+551 
-558 AKALELWAKKNITNI
+558 

>member
-1 MKHFIRLRL
+1 MKHFIRLKLR
-10 KNLTAIGLS
+10 KLTAAGLTFI
-19 LCMAATFAVP
+19 MAATFAVP

-44 LDAVNKQLEELRNKQ
+44 LDAVNKQLEVLRNKQ

-67 ELNEKLSASGEKL
+67 ELNEKLSASGEKIA
-80 SSIEDAVNA
+80 SIEDAVNA
-89 KQSEIDATNI
+89 KQTEIERSNEDIAS
-99 QVADMQAEIDQQYA
+99 MQEEINRQYA
-113 AMKLR
+113 AMELR

-152 ISNYDHQKMQALS
+152 ISNYDHQKMQELS

-179 EEMTELVTLKDDA
+179 QEMAELVTLKDDA
-192 AREADNFA
+192 SREADNFA
-200 VLLSQCQTE
+200 ALLSRCQTE

-250 KAQEEADKANNAG
+250 KAQEEADKANNSG
-263 NTGNNSSS
+263 NSSNTGGNSSS

-375 INALYFQYMTVL
+375 INALYFHVYDSSVDVGGTV
-387 SMWVEPLSEIMYFT
+387 
-401 NSLNIPK
+401 
-408 GELLTMKKATKAS
+408 
-421 DNRYYQARFSAAQKN
+421 
-436 TEFESREAASDVV
+436 
-449 GIDRTRLA
+449 
-457 RIELGNVTPYA
+457 
-468 DEVVSMSKCYN
+468 
-479 APELCYNYCSSECP
+479 
-493 IGRLTMK
+493 IGDH
-500 EVEINSFDRLSLKML
+500 VFY
-515 GSLNDIENLRAS
+515 
-527 IINISA
+527 
-533 DGQVDIGE
+533 
-541 QEEFKQILES
+541 
-551 LDLISNN
+551 
-558 AKALELWAKKNITNI
+558 

>member
-1 MKHFIRLRL
+1 MKHFIRLKLR
-10 KNLTAIGLS
+10 KLTAAGLTFI
-19 LCMAATFAVP
+19 MAATFAVP

-152 ISNYDHQKMQALS
+152 ISNYDHQKMQELS
-165 DLLASLKETQAKLE
+165 NLLASLKETQAKLE
-179 EEMTELVTLKDDA
+179 QEMAELVTLKDDA
-192 AREADNFA
+192 SREADNFA
-200 VLLSQCQTE
+200 ALLSQCQTE

-250 KAQEEADKANNAG
+250 KAQEEADKANNSG
-263 NTGNNSSS
+263 NSSNTGGNSSS

-362 TQAAVDVLNGYIN
+362 TQAAIDVLNGYIN
-375 INALYFQYMTVL
+375 INALYFHVYDSSVDVGGTV
-387 SMWVEPLSEIMYFT
+387 
-401 NSLNIPK
+401 
-408 GELLTMKKATKAS
+408 
-421 DNRYYQARFSAAQKN
+421 
-436 TEFESREAASDVV
+436 
-449 GIDRTRLA
+449 
-457 RIELGNVTPYA
+457 
-468 DEVVSMSKCYN
+468 
-479 APELCYNYCSSECP
+479 
-493 IGRLTMK
+493 IGDH
-500 EVEINSFDRLSLKML
+500 VFY
-515 GSLNDIENLRAS
+515 
-527 IINISA
+527 
-533 DGQVDIGE
+533 
-541 QEEFKQILES
+541 
-551 LDLISNN
+551 
-558 AKALELWAKKNITNI
+558 

>member
-1 MKHFIRLRL
+1 MKHFIRLKLR
-10 KNLTAIGLS
+10 KLTAAGLTFI
-19 LCMAATFAVP
+19 MAATFAVP

-152 ISNYDHQKMQALS
+152 ISNYDHQKMQELS

-179 EEMTELVTLKDDA
+179 QEMAELVTLKDDA
-192 AREADNFA
+192 SREADNFA
-200 VLLSQCQTE
+200 ALLSQCQTE

-250 KAQEEADKANNAG
+250 KAQEEADKANNSG
-263 NTGNNSSS
+263 NSSNTGGNSSS

-375 INALYFQYMTVL
+375 INALYFHVYDSSVDVGGTV
-387 SMWVEPLSEIMYFT
+387 
-401 NSLNIPK
+401 
-408 GELLTMKKATKAS
+408 
-421 DNRYYQARFSAAQKN
+421 
-436 TEFESREAASDVV
+436 
-449 GIDRTRLA
+449 
-457 RIELGNVTPYA
+457 
-468 DEVVSMSKCYN
+468 
-479 APELCYNYCSSECP
+479 
-493 IGRLTMK
+493 IGDH
-500 EVEINSFDRLSLKML
+500 VFY
-515 GSLNDIENLRAS
+515 
-527 IINISA
+527 
-533 DGQVDIGE
+533 
-541 QEEFKQILES
+541 
-551 LDLISNN
+551 
-558 AKALELWAKKNITNI
+558 

>member
-1 MKHFIRLRL
+1 MKHFIRFKLR
-10 KNLTAIGLS
+10 NLTVAGLA
-19 LCMAATFAVP
+19 LIMAATSAVP

-89 KQSEIDATNI
+89 KQTEIDRSNEDIAN
-99 QVADMQAEIDQQYA
+99 MQTEIDQQYA

-152 ISNYDHQKMQALS
+152 ISNYDHQKMQELN

-179 EEMTELVTLKDDA
+179 QEMAELVTLKEDA

-263 NTGNNSSS
+263 NSSNAGGNLSS

-282 NVLKNHTA
+282 NVLKNHSA

-375 INALYFQYMTVL
+375 INALYFHVYDSSVDVGGTV
-387 SMWVEPLSEIMYFT
+387 
-401 NSLNIPK
+401 
-408 GELLTMKKATKAS
+408 
-421 DNRYYQARFSAAQKN
+421 
-436 TEFESREAASDVV
+436 
-449 GIDRTRLA
+449 
-457 RIELGNVTPYA
+457 
-468 DEVVSMSKCYN
+468 
-479 APELCYNYCSSECP
+479 
-493 IGRLTMK
+493 IGDH
-500 EVEINSFDRLSLKML
+500 VFY
-515 GSLNDIENLRAS
+515 
-527 IINISA
+527 
-533 DGQVDIGE
+533 
-541 QEEFKQILES
+541 
-551 LDLISNN
+551 
-558 AKALELWAKKNITNI
+558 

>member
-1 MKHFIRLRL
+1 MKHFIRLKL
-10 KNLTAIGLS
+10 QKLIAAGLTFI
-19 LCMAATFAVP
+19 MAATFAVP

-59 SELNASYG
+59 SELNESYG
-67 ELNEKLSASGEKL
+67 ELNEKLSASGEKIA
-80 SSIEDAVNA
+80 SIEDAINA
-89 KQSEIDATNI
+89 KQTEIDRSNEDIAS
-99 QVADMQAEIDQQYA
+99 MQEEIDQQYA

-118 IQFMYENNNATIL
+118 IQFMYENNNATVL

-152 ISNYDHQKMQALS
+152 ISNYDHRKMQELN
-165 DLLASLKETQAKLE
+165 DLLAALKETQAKLE
-179 EEMTELVTLKDDA
+179 EEMSDLVALKEDA

-200 VLLSQCQTE
+200 ALLSQCQTE

-263 NTGNNSSS
+263 NSGNTGGNSSS

-375 INALYFQYMTVL
+375 INALYFHVYDSSVDVGGTV
-387 SMWVEPLSEIMYFT
+387 
-401 NSLNIPK
+401 
-408 GELLTMKKATKAS
+408 
-421 DNRYYQARFSAAQKN
+421 
-436 TEFESREAASDVV
+436 
-449 GIDRTRLA
+449 
-457 RIELGNVTPYA
+457 
-468 DEVVSMSKCYN
+468 
-479 APELCYNYCSSECP
+479 
-493 IGRLTMK
+493 IGDH
-500 EVEINSFDRLSLKML
+500 VFY
-515 GSLNDIENLRAS
+515 
-527 IINISA
+527 
-533 DGQVDIGE
+533 
-541 QEEFKQILES
+541 
-551 LDLISNN
+551 
-558 AKALELWAKKNITNI
+558 